1 MARET
6 LEELQAS
13 RLRQRFWGATVLIA
27 IAVIVLPFVLDGSG
41 SESQFRRVESLREE
55 PPRVINIDGD
65 TEIVAVPAM
74 KARGAD
80 SEVTEGDRS
89 PEETRIHVGEA
100 DPPDYLKA
108 DSSGPA
114 GSNLKGNEVIA
125 LTAWVV
131 QAGSFSERENAYAVR
146 DKLRRQGY
154 PTFVSEI
161 DADNALYRVRV
172 GPMIDRARADS
183 IRDEVITLLGR
194 EAIVKS
200 YP

>member
-1 MARET
+1 VARES

-55 PPRVINIDGD
+55 PPRVIDIDGN
-65 TEIVAVPAM
+65 TEVVAVPAM
-74 KARGAD
+74 KVQGDD
-80 SEVTEGDRS
+80 SGMSEGDAAAG
-89 PEETRIHVGEA
+89 EMRIYIGEA

-108 DSSGPA
+108 DNSSPA
-114 GSNLKGNEVIA
+114 GNNLKGAEVVA

-154 PTFVSEI
+154 PTFVSGIE
-161 DADNALYRVRV
+161 ADNALYRVRV

-183 IRDEVITLLGR
+183 IRDEVVTLLGR

>member
-1 MARET
+1 MARES
-6 LEELQAS
+6 LEELQAN

-55 PPRVINIDGD
+55 PPRVIDIDGN
-65 TEIVAVPAM
+65 TEVVAVPAM
-74 KARGAD
+74 KAQGGG
-80 SEVTEGDRS
+80 SETPGGD
-89 PEETRIHVGEA
+89 EAIGEIRIHIGEA
-100 DPPDYLKA
+100 DPPDYLNT
-108 DSSGPA
+108 DETDPA
-114 GSNLKGNEVIA
+114 GNNLRGNEVIA

-131 QAGSFSERENAYAVR
+131 QAGSFSERDNAYAVR

-154 PTFVSEI
+154 PTFVSEV
-161 DADNALYRVRV
+161 DANNALYRVRV
-172 GPMIDRARADS
+172 GPMIDRARANS
-183 IRDEVITLLGR
+183 IRDEVVTLLGR